1 MTLFKD
7 RYRIESNRL
16 KGWDYSRQGFYFV
29 TICTRNREC
38 FLGDVK
44 DGDVHLSSAGEIVA
58 EEWQKTQQIR
68 DNVTLDQWVVMP
80 NHLHG
85 IIVIHDSVET
95 SRRGVSDTQTIKGET
110 GQRPVS
116 TLGSIIGQFK
126 SVCTKRV
133 WAANHDFAWQTRF
146 YDHVIRD
153 ENSLN
158 EIREYILNNP
168 IKWELDR
175 NNPENLYM

>member
-7 RYRIESNRL
+7 RYRIESSRL
-16 KGWDYSRQGFYFV
+16 KGWDYSSQGFYFV

-44 DGDVHLSSAGEIVA
+44 DGDVHLSAAGQIVA
-58 EEWQKTQQIR
+58 EEWQKTQQLR
-68 DNVTLDQWVVMP
+68 DNVILDQWVVMP

-85 IIVIHDSVET
+85 IIVIDGSVET
-95 SRRGVSDTQTIKGET
+95 PRWGVSDMET
-110 GQRPVS
+110 GHRQAGQRPVS

-133 WAANHDFAWQTRF
+133 WAANHVFAWQTRF
-146 YDHVIRD
+146 YDHIIRD
-153 ENSLN
+153 EKSLN
-158 EIREYILNNP
+158 EIRGYILNNP
-168 IKWELDR
+168 MRWELDR